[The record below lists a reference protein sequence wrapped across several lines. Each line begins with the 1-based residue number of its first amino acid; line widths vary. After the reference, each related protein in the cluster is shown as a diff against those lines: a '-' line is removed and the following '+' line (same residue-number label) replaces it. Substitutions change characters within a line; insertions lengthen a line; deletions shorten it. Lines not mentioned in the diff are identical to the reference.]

1 MKVLGQLV
9 LFFVVC
15 GITLFIAWLLSLVLL
30 NVGDSISRQLEL
42 YVF

>member
-1 MKVLGQLV
+1 MKVLGQLA

-15 GITLFIAWLLSLVLL
+15 GVTLFVAWLLSQVLL
-30 NVGDSISRQLEL
+30 NLGDSISRQLEL